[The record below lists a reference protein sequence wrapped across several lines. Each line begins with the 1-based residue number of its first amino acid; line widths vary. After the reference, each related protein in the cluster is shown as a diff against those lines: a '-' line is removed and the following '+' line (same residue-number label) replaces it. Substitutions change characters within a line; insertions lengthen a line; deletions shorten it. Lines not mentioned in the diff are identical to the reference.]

1 MSWVALGR
9 LSGGAVAR
17 MMLSVRES
25 EYAVLGA
32 RLDGTVVFW
41 NKAAEQLYGHTAGE
55 ILGSGI
61 DRLYA
66 PADVAAGLPT
76 ALIDATLRRG
86 RWHGFAKRRRR
97 DGSSLSARTLMVPIV
112 SGQEVEHV
120 FEVSVVGH
128 NGKPMPLMPALAAV
142 KESFPLALHRVHR

>member
-1 MSWVALGR
+1 MRATPLWR
-9 LSGGAVAR
+9 LSAGAVAPK
-17 MMLSVRES
+17 MGFVISN

-41 NKAAEQLYGHTAGE
+41 NKAAEQLYGHKAGE

-66 PADVAAGLPT
+66 PADVAAGLPR
-76 ALIDATLRRG
+76 ALINATLRRG

-120 FEVSVVGH
+120 FEVSVIGH

-142 KESFPLALHRVHR
+142 KESFPLPLHGGRR

>member
-1 MSWVALGR
+1 MARSSR
-9 LSGGAVAR
+9 RQGGTH
-17 MMLSVRES
+17 LNGDS
-25 EYAVLGA
+25 EYSVLGA
-32 RLDGTVVFW
+32 RLDGTVVYW
-41 NKAAEQLYGHTAGE
+41 NKAAEQLYGHTAAE

-66 PADVAAGLPT
+66 PADVAAGLPQ

-97 DGSSLSARTLMVPIV
+97 DGRSISARTLMVPIV
-112 SGQEVEHV
+112 AGQQVEHI

-128 NGKPMPLMPALAAV
+128 NGKPMPLLPALAAV
-142 KESFPLALHRVHR
+142 KGSFPRALHGIPR